1 LSYTIEHIASW
12 LSTNSV
18 IKTPAHIAHLLTDSR
33 RLIYPDTSLFFAIT
47 TGQNDGHLYVEE
59 LMQRGVFNF
68 VVKTNFDTSAFPN
81 ANFLKVNDVLVA
93 LQIIATHHRAQF
105 TYPVIGI
112 TGSNGKTI
120 VKEWLNQLLANRYHI
135 IRSPRSYNSQIGVPL
150 SVWEMEK
157 KHQLAIF
164 EAGISQKGEM
174 EVLANMIQ
182 PTIGILTS
190 IGTAHQEGFESE
202 AEKRNEK
209 WKLFQNAQVI
219 IAPLSE
225 LALDDNDVA
234 HHSGYPSVI
243 TWCRSGAATLK
254 IQSETIIQGH
264 THLQANY
271 LGADLQLVVPFTDLI
286 SVNNT
291 ITCLLTLL
299 HLQVP
304 MSEIQ
309 EGINQLR
316 HLDMRMQIKKGIQ
329 HCYILNDSY
338 SNDVHSLQLALTYAT
353 QQAGALPITLIL
365 SDVAQFNQDAV
376 QYDQLLQQ
384 LAVFPIKKLIA
395 IGPHLA
401 KALQKH
407 KGLQNKGVHVISFDT
422 TQQFIHQMDI
432 YSFKEEF
439 ILIKGA
445 RVFELE
451 KINEL
456 LQLQVHKTMAEINL
470 TTLVDNYKKIKT
482 VVGPKVKM
490 MAMVKAFGYGS
501 GSVEVARI
509 LQFHHVD
516 YLSVAY
522 ADEGVALR
530 QAGIHLPIMVM
541 NVDETTFDTLVKYH
555 MEPEI
560 FSFTQYQQ
568 FNEYIKNQAISN
580 FPIHIKLN
588 TGMNRLGF
596 DMDTIEN
603 LCDLLKSNSQLKVQ
617 TIFSH
622 LSASGNKSLENFT
635 HQQLNL
641 FNTAAAKIETVLGY
655 TTLKHIANSDA
666 ILLDPIFHLDMVRL
680 GIGLYGTSQGPID
693 LAPVVQLT
701 TTISQIRHLKKGD
714 TVGYNRAGVLLRDS
728 IIATVRLGY
737 ADGYSR
743 HLGLGKGAMWLN
755 GLLAPIVGDI
765 CMDMTMIDIT
775 DIPSVSEGDSVQVFG
790 KNLAITQV
798 AKWAG
803 TIPYE
808 ILTSIGQ
815 RVKRIYIS
823 D

>member
-1 LSYTIEHIASW
+1 MSYTIEHIASW

-18 IKTPAHIAHLLTDSR
+18 IKTPAHIAHLLIDSR

-81 ANFLKVNDVLVA
+81 ANFLKVNDVLAA
-93 LQIIATHHRAQF
+93 LQIIAKHHRAQF

-264 THLQANY
+264 TYLQANY

-407 KGLQNKGVHVISFDT
+407 KGLHNKGVHVISFDT

-743 HLGLGKGAMWLN
+743 HLGLGRGAMWLN

>member
-1 LSYTIEHIASW
+1 MSYTIEHIASW
-12 LSTNSV
+12 LHTNSV

-59 LMQRGVFNF
+59 LIQRGVFNF
-68 VVKTNFDTSAFPN
+68 VVNTNFDTRIFPD
-81 ANFLKVNDVLVA
+81 ANFLKVDDVLAA
-93 LQIIATHHRAQF
+93 LQMVASRHRAQF

-120 VKEWLNQLLANRYHI
+120 VKEWLNQLLSNRYHI

-150 SVWEMEK
+150 SVWEMDEK
-157 KHQLAIF
+157 HELAIF

-174 EVLANMIQ
+174 DALANIIQ

-190 IGTAHQEGFESE
+190 MGTAHQEGFESE

-209 WKLFQNAQVI
+209 WKLFQKAQVI
-219 IAPLSE
+219 ITPLSE
-225 LALDDNDVA
+225 VALDVKDA
-234 HHSGYPSVI
+234 LHHAGSPSII
-243 TWCRSGAATLK
+243 TWTRTGEATLK
-254 IQSETIIQGH
+254 IQSEKIIQGQ

-271 LGADLQLVVPFTDLI
+271 LGTDLQLVIPFTDLI
-286 SVNNT
+286 SINNT

-299 HLQVP
+299 YLQVP
-304 MSEIQ
+304 ISEIQ
-309 EGINQLR
+309 EGVHQLR

-329 HCYILNDSY
+329 QCYILNDSY
-338 SNDVHSLQLALTYAT
+338 SNDIHSLKLALTYAT

-365 SDVAQFNQDAV
+365 SDIDQLNQDAF
-376 QYDQLLQQ
+376 QYDQLLEE
-384 LAVFPIKKLIA
+384 LAVFPIKKLIT
-395 IGPHLA
+395 IGTELA
-401 KALQKH
+401 KALQQN
-407 KGLQNKGVHVISFDT
+407 KGLQKKGVQVISFDT
-422 TQQFIHQMDI
+422 THQFIHQMDI

-470 TTLVDNYKKIKT
+470 TTLVDNYKKIKAAI
-482 VVGPKVKM
+482 GPKVKL

-530 QAGIHLPIMVM
+530 QAGIHVPIMVM

-555 MEPEI
+555 LEPEI
-560 FSFTQYQQ
+560 FSFSQYQQ
-568 FNEYIKNQAISN
+568 FDQFIKNQAISN

-603 LCDLLKSNSQLKVQ
+603 LCGLLKSNLQLKVQ

-622 LSASGNKSLENFT
+622 LSGSGNKTLENFT
-635 HQQLNL
+635 HQQLDL
-641 FNTAAAKIETVLGY
+641 FNRAAAKIERALGY

-666 ILLDPIFHLDMVRL
+666 ILLNPVFHIDMVRL
-680 GIGLYGTSQGPID
+680 GIGLYGTSQGP
-693 LAPVVQLT
+693 LSLEPVIQLT

-743 HLGLGKGAMWLN
+743 QLGLGKGAMWVN

-775 DIPSVSEGDSVQVFG
+775 DIASVQEGDAVQVFG

-815 RVKRIYIS
+815 RVKRIYIA

>member
-1 LSYTIEHIASW
+1 MSYTIEHIASW

-81 ANFLKVNDVLVA
+81 ANFLKVNDVLAA

-225 LALDDNDVA
+225 LALDDNDVT
-234 HHSGYPSVI
+234 HHSGCPSVI

-407 KGLQNKGVHVISFDT
+407 KGLHNKGVHVISFDT

>member
-81 ANFLKVNDVLVA
+81 ANFLKVNDVLAA
-93 LQIIATHHRAQF
+93 LQIIAKHHRAQF

-150 SVWEMEK
+150 SVWEMEE

-407 KGLQNKGVHVISFDT
+407 KGLHNKGVHVISFDT

-560 FSFTQYQQ
+560 FSFTLYQQ

>member
-1 LSYTIEHIASW
+1 MSYTIEHIASW

-81 ANFLKVNDVLVA
+81 ANFLKVNDVLAA
-93 LQIIATHHRAQF
+93 LQIIAKHHRAQF

-254 IQSETIIQGH
+254 IHSEKIIQGQ

-271 LGADLQLVVPFTDLI
+271 LGTDLQLVVPFTDLI

-470 TTLVDNYKKIKT
+470 TTLVENYKKIKA
-482 VVGPKVKM
+482 VIGPKVKM

>member
-1 LSYTIEHIASW
+1 MSYTIEHIASW

-81 ANFLKVNDVLVA
+81 ANFLKVNDVLAA
-93 LQIIATHHRAQF
+93 LQIIAKHHRAQF

-150 SVWEMEK
+150 SVWEMEE

-309 EGINQLR
+309 ERINQLR

-407 KGLQNKGVHVISFDT
+407 KGLHNKGVHVISFDT

-560 FSFTQYQQ
+560 FSFTLYQQ

>member
-33 RLIYPDTSLFFAIT
+33 RLIYPNTSLFFAIT

-365 SDVAQFNQDAV
+365 SDVSQFNQDAV

-407 KGLQNKGVHVISFDT
+407 KGLHNKGVHVISFET

>member
-1 LSYTIEHIASW
+1 MSYTIEHIASW

-81 ANFLKVNDVLVA
+81 ANFLKVNDVLAA

-164 EAGISQKGEM
+164 EAGISQKWEM

-225 LALDDNDVA
+225 LALDDNDVT
-234 HHSGYPSVI
+234 HHSGCPSVI

-407 KGLQNKGVHVISFDT
+407 KGLHNKGVHVISFDT
-422 TQQFIHQMDI
+422 TRQFIHQMDI

>member
-68 VVKTNFDTSAFPN
+68 VVKKNFDTSAFPN
-81 ANFLKVNDVLVA
+81 ANFLKVNDVLAA
-93 LQIIATHHRAQF
+93 LQIIAKHHRAQF

-407 KGLQNKGVHVISFDT
+407 KGLHNKGVHVISFDT

>member
-1 LSYTIEHIASW
+1 MSYTIEHIASW

-407 KGLQNKGVHVISFDT
+407 KGLHNKGVHVISFDT

-775 DIPSVSEGDSVQVFG
+775 DIPSISEGDSVQVFG

>member
-1 LSYTIEHIASW
+1 MSYTIEHIASW
-12 LSTNSV
+12 LHTNSV

-59 LMQRGVFNF
+59 LIQRGVFNF
-68 VVKTNFDTSAFPN
+68 VVNTNFDTRIFPD
-81 ANFLKVNDVLVA
+81 ANFLKVDDVLAA
-93 LQIIATHHRAQF
+93 LQMVASRHRAQF

-120 VKEWLNQLLANRYHI
+120 VKEWLNQVLSNRYHI

-150 SVWEMEK
+150 SVWEMDEK
-157 KHQLAIF
+157 HELAIF

-174 EVLANMIQ
+174 DALVNIIQ

-190 IGTAHQEGFESE
+190 MGTAHQEGFESE

-209 WKLFQNAQVI
+209 WKLFQKAQVI
-219 IAPLSE
+219 ITPLSE
-225 LALDDNDVA
+225 VALDVKDA
-234 HHSGYPSVI
+234 LHHAGSPSII
-243 TWCRSGAATLK
+243 TWTRTGEATLK
-254 IQSETIIQGH
+254 IQSEKIIQGQ

-271 LGADLQLVVPFTDLI
+271 LGTDLQLVIPFTDLI
-286 SVNNT
+286 SINNT

-299 HLQVP
+299 YLQVP
-304 MSEIQ
+304 ISEIQ
-309 EGINQLR
+309 EGVHQLR

-329 HCYILNDSY
+329 QCYILNDSY
-338 SNDVHSLQLALTYAT
+338 SNDIHSLKLALTYAT

-365 SDVAQFNQDAV
+365 SDIDQLNQDAF
-376 QYDQLLQQ
+376 QYDQLLEE
-384 LAVFPIKKLIA
+384 LAVFPIKKLIT
-395 IGPHLA
+395 IGTELA
-401 KALQKH
+401 KALQQN
-407 KGLQNKGVHVISFDT
+407 KGLQKKGVQVISFDT
-422 TQQFIHQMDI
+422 THQFIHQMDI

-470 TTLVDNYKKIKT
+470 TTLVSNYKKIKA
-482 VVGPKVKM
+482 VVGSKVKM

-530 QAGIHLPIMVM
+530 QAGIHVPIMVM

-555 MEPEI
+555 MEPEL
-560 FSFTQYQQ
+560 FSLQQYQQ
-568 FNEYIKNQAISN
+568 FDQYIKNQAISN

-596 DMDTIEN
+596 DMDTIEQ

-622 LSASGNKSLENFT
+622 LSASGNKSFENFT
-635 HQQLNL
+635 RTQLDL
-641 FNTAAAKIETVLGY
+641 FNRAAEKIETALGY

-680 GIGLYGTSQGPID
+680 GIGLYGTSQGP
-693 LAPVVQLT
+693 LSLEPVIQLT

-743 HLGLGKGAMWLN
+743 QLGLGKGAMWVN

-775 DIPSVSEGDSVQVFG
+775 DIASVQEGDAVQVFG

-815 RVKRIYIS
+815 RVKRIYIA

>member
-1 LSYTIEHIASW
+1 MSYTIEHIVSW
-12 LSTNSV
+12 LNSNSV
-18 IKTPAHIAHLLTDSR
+18 IKIPAQIAHLLTDSR
-33 RLIYPDTSLFFAIT
+33 RLIYPNTSLFFAIT
-47 TGQNDGHLYVEE
+47 TGHNDGHLYVEE
-59 LMQRGVFNF
+59 LMQRGIFNF
-68 VVKTNFDTSAFPN
+68 VVKTNFDTRPFPN
-81 ANFLKVNDVLVA
+81 ANFLKVDDVLRA
-93 LQIIATHHRAQF
+93 LQVIASHHRAQF

-120 VKEWLNQLLANRYHI
+120 VKEWLNQLLANRFHI

-150 SVWEMEK
+150 SVWEMDD

-174 EVLANMIQ
+174 DALVNMIQ

-190 IGTAHQEGFESE
+190 MGTAHQEGFENE
-202 AEKRNEK
+202 TEKRNEK
-209 WKLFQNAQVI
+209 WKLFQKAQVI

-225 LALDDNDVA
+225 LALDDKDA
-234 HHSGYPSVI
+234 SHHLGYPSII
-243 TWCRSGAATLK
+243 TWTRTGEASLK
-254 IQSETIIQGH
+254 VQSENIIQGQ

-271 LGADLQLVVPFTDLI
+271 LGTDLQLVVPFTDLI

-299 HLQVP
+299 HLQLP

-365 SDVAQFNQDAV
+365 SDLAQFNQDAV

-395 IGPHLA
+395 IGPQLA
-401 KALQKH
+401 QALQQN
-407 KGLQNKGVHVISFDT
+407 KGLQNKGVHVISFDA

-470 TTLVDNYKKIKT
+470 TTLVSNYKKIKT

-501 GSVEVARI
+501 GSTEVARI

-530 QAGIHLPIMVM
+530 QAGIHVPIMVM

-560 FSFTQYQQ
+560 FSFSQFQQ
-568 FNEYIKNQAISN
+568 FDQYIKNQAISS

-596 DMDTIEN
+596 DMNTIEQ
-603 LCDLLKSNSQLKVQ
+603 LCDLLKSNLQLKVQ

-622 LSASGNKSLENFT
+622 LSASGNKTFENFT
-635 HQQLNL
+635 RQQLDL
-641 FNTAAAKIETVLGY
+641 FNRAAEKIEAALGY
-655 TTLKHIANSDA
+655 ITLKHIANSDA

-680 GIGLYGTSQGPID
+680 GIGLYGTSQGP
-693 LAPVVQLT
+693 LALEPVIQLS

-728 IIATVRLGY
+728 RIATVRLGY

-743 HLGLGKGAMWLN
+743 QLGLGKGAMWVN

-775 DIPSVSEGDSVQVFG
+775 DILSVNEGDSVQVFG

-815 RVKRIYIS
+815 RVKRIYIA

>member
-1 LSYTIEHIASW
+1 MSYTIEHIASW

-309 EGINQLR
+309 ESINQLR

-560 FSFTQYQQ
+560 FSFTLYQQ

-790 KNLAITQV
+790 KNLDITQV

>member
-1 LSYTIEHIASW
+1 
-12 LSTNSV
+12 
-18 IKTPAHIAHLLTDSR
+18 
-33 RLIYPDTSLFFAIT
+33 
-47 TGQNDGHLYVEE
+47 
-59 LMQRGVFNF
+59 
-68 VVKTNFDTSAFPN
+68 
-81 ANFLKVNDVLVA
+81 
-93 LQIIATHHRAQF
+93 
-105 TYPVIGI
+105 
-112 TGSNGKTI
+112 
-120 VKEWLNQLLANRYHI
+120 
-135 IRSPRSYNSQIGVPL
+135 
-150 SVWEMEK
+150 
-157 KHQLAIF
+157 
-164 EAGISQKGEM
+164 
-174 EVLANMIQ
+174 
-182 PTIGILTS
+182 
-190 IGTAHQEGFESE
+190 
-202 AEKRNEK
+202 
-209 WKLFQNAQVI
+209 
-219 IAPLSE
+219 
-225 LALDDNDVA
+225 
-234 HHSGYPSVI
+234 
-243 TWCRSGAATLK
+243 
-254 IQSETIIQGH
+254 
-264 THLQANY
+264 
-271 LGADLQLVVPFTDLI
+271 
-286 SVNNT
+286 
-291 ITCLLTLL
+291 
-299 HLQVP
+299 
-304 MSEIQ
+304 
-309 EGINQLR
+309 
-316 HLDMRMQIKKGIQ
+316 MRMQIKKGI
-329 HCYILNDSY
+329 HNCYILNDSY

-365 SDVAQFNQDAV
+365 SDLAQFNQDAV
-376 QYDQLLQQ
+376 QYEQLLQQ
-384 LAVFPIKKLIA
+384 LAIFPIKKLIA
-395 IGPHLA
+395 IGPQLA
-401 KALQKH
+401 KALQAH
-407 KGLQNKGVHVISFDT
+407 KDLQNKGVHVISFDT

-456 LQLQVHKTMAEINL
+456 LQLQFHKTMAEINL
-470 TTLVDNYKKIKT
+470 TTLVENYKKIKA
-482 VVGPKVKM
+482 VIGPKVKM

-530 QAGIHLPIMVM
+530 QAGIHVPIMVM

-560 FSFTQYQQ
+560 FSFSLYQQ
-568 FNEYIKNQAISN
+568 FNDYIKNQAISN

-603 LCDLLKSNSQLKVQ
+603 LCGLLKSNSQLKVQ

-622 LSASGNKSLENFT
+622 LSGSGNKTLENFT
-635 HQQLNL
+635 HQQLDL
-641 FNTAAAKIETVLGY
+641 FNIAAAKIEAALGY

-666 ILLDPIFHLDMVRL
+666 ILLAPIFHLDMVRL
-680 GIGLYGTSQGPID
+680 GIGLYGTSAGPIG
-693 LAPVVQLT
+693 LGPVVQLT

-714 TVGYNRAGVLLRDS
+714 TVGYNRAGILSRDS

-743 HLGLGKGAMWLN
+743 QLGLGKGAMWVN
-755 GLLAPIVGDI
+755 GFLAPIVGDI

-790 KNLAITQV
+790 KNLDITQV

-815 RVKRIYIS
+815 RVKRIYIA

>member
-1 LSYTIEHIASW
+1 MSYTIEHIASW
-12 LSTNSV
+12 LNTNSV

-81 ANFLKVNDVLVA
+81 ANFLKVNDVLAA

-407 KGLQNKGVHVISFDT
+407 KGLHNKGVHVISFDT

-603 LCDLLKSNSQLKVQ
+603 LCDLLKSNLQLKVQ

-666 ILLDPIFHLDMVRL
+666 ILLDSIFHLDMVRL

>member
-1 LSYTIEHIASW
+1 MSYTIEHIASW
-12 LSTNSV
+12 LNSNSV
-18 IKTPAHIAHLLTDSR
+18 IKTPAQIAHLLTDSR
-33 RLIYPDTSLFFAIT
+33 RLIYPNTSLFFAIT
-47 TGQNDGHLYVEE
+47 TGHNDGHLYVEE

-68 VVKTNFDTSAFPN
+68 VVKTNFDTRPFPN
-81 ANFLKVNDVLVA
+81 ANFLKVDDVLRA
-93 LQIIATHHRAQF
+93 LQVIASHHRAQF

-120 VKEWLNQLLANRYHI
+120 VKEWLNQLLANRFHI

-150 SVWEMEK
+150 SVWEMDN

-174 EVLANMIQ
+174 DALVNMIQ

-190 IGTAHQEGFESE
+190 MGTAHQEGFENE
-202 AEKRNEK
+202 TEKRNEK
-209 WKLFQNAQVI
+209 WKLFQKAQVI

-225 LALDDNDVA
+225 LALDDKDA
-234 HHSGYPSVI
+234 SHHLGYPSII
-243 TWCRSGAATLK
+243 TWTRTGEASLK
-254 IQSETIIQGH
+254 VQSENIIQGQ

-271 LGADLQLVVPFTDLI
+271 LGTDLQLVVPFTDLI

-299 HLQVP
+299 HLQLP

-316 HLDMRMQIKKGIQ
+316 HLDLRMQIKKGIQ

-365 SDVAQFNQDAV
+365 SDLAQFNQDAV

-395 IGPHLA
+395 IGPQLA
-401 KALQKH
+401 QALQQN
-407 KGLQNKGVHVISFDT
+407 KGLQNKGVHVISFDA

-470 TTLVDNYKKIKT
+470 TTLVSNYKKIKT

-501 GSVEVARI
+501 GSTEVARI

-530 QAGIHLPIMVM
+530 QAGIHVPIMVM

-560 FSFTQYQQ
+560 FSFSQFQQ
-568 FNEYIKNQAISN
+568 FDQYIKNQAISS

-596 DMDTIEN
+596 DMNTIEQ

-622 LSASGNKSLENFT
+622 LSASGNKTFENFT
-635 HQQLNL
+635 RQQLDL
-641 FNTAAAKIETVLGY
+641 FNRAAEKIEAALGY

-680 GIGLYGTSQGPID
+680 GIGLYGTSQGP
-693 LAPVVQLT
+693 LALEPVIQLS

-728 IIATVRLGY
+728 RIATVRLGY

-743 HLGLGKGAMWLN
+743 QLGLGKGAMWVN

-775 DIPSVSEGDSVQVFG
+775 DIPSVNEGDSVQVFG

-815 RVKRIYIS
+815 RVKRIYIA

>member
-1 LSYTIEHIASW
+1 MSYTIEHIASW

-93 LQIIATHHRAQF
+93 LQIIAKHHRAQF

-309 EGINQLR
+309 ESINQLR

-365 SDVAQFNQDAV
+365 SDVSQFNQDAV

-395 IGPHLA
+395 IGPHFA

>member
-1 LSYTIEHIASW
+1 MSYTIEHIASW
-12 LSTNSV
+12 LPTNSV
-18 IKTPAHIAHLLTDSR
+18 IKTPVHIAHLLTDSR
-33 RLIYPDTSLFFAIT
+33 RLIYPETTLFFAIA

-59 LMQRGVFNF
+59 LLQRGVFNF
-68 VVKTNFDTSAFPN
+68 VVNTNFDTSTFTDV
-81 ANFLKVNDVLVA
+81 NFLKVDDVLGA
-93 LQIIATHHRAQF
+93 LQMIALHHRAQF

-120 VKEWLNQLLANRYHI
+120 VKEWLNQLLSNRYQI

-150 SVWEMEK
+150 SVWEMEE

-174 EVLANMIQ
+174 GALANIIQ

-190 IGTAHQEGFESE
+190 LGTAHQEGFENE
-202 AEKRNEK
+202 TEKRNEK
-209 WKLFQNAQVI
+209 WKLFQKAQVI
-219 IAPLSE
+219 IAPLADV
-225 LALDDNDVA
+225 ALRDNDVA
-234 HHSGYPSVI
+234 QNISVPSI
-243 TWCRSGAATLK
+243 MTWSRTGEASLK
-254 IQSETIIQGH
+254 IQSEKIIKEQ

-286 SVNNT
+286 SINNT
-291 ITCLLTLL
+291 ITCWLTLL
-299 HLQVP
+299 YLNVP

-309 EGINQLR
+309 KGVNELR

-329 HCYILNDSY
+329 QCYILNDSY
-338 SNDVHSLQLALTYAT
+338 SNDIHSLQLALTYAT

-365 SDVAQFNQDAV
+365 SDFAHLNQSAV
-376 QYDQLLQQ
+376 QYDDLLRQF
-384 LAVFPIKKLIA
+384 AVFPIKKLIT
-395 IGPHLA
+395 IGPELA
-401 KALQKH
+401 KALQQNNE
-407 KGLQNKGVHVISFDT
+407 LQNKGVHVISFDT
-422 TQQFIHQMDI
+422 THQFIHQIDI
-432 YSFKEEF
+432 HSFKEEF

-445 RVFELE
+445 RIFELE

-470 TTLVDNYKKIKT
+470 TTLVSNYKKIKT
-482 VVGPKVKM
+482 VVGSKVKM

-501 GSVEVARI
+501 GSIEVARI
-509 LQFHHVD
+509 LQYHHVD

-530 QAGIHLPIMVM
+530 QAGIHVPIMVM

-555 MEPEI
+555 LEPEI
-560 FSFTQYQQ
+560 FSFSQYQQ
-568 FNEYIKNQAISN
+568 FDQYIKNQAISN

-603 LCDLLKSNSQLKVQ
+603 LCGALKSNKRLKVQ
-617 TIFSH
+617 SIFSH
-622 LSASGNKSLENFT
+622 LSASGNKSFEKFTQLQLELFT
-635 HQQLNL
+635 
-641 FNTAAAKIETVLGY
+641 TAAQKIETALGY
-655 TTLKHIANSDA
+655 STLKHIANSDA
-666 ILLDPIFHLDMVRL
+666 ILIDPVFHLDMVRL
-680 GIGLYGTSQGPID
+680 GIGLYGTSQGP
-693 LAPVVQLT
+693 LALEPVIQIT

-737 ADGYSR
+737 ADGYNR
-743 HLGLGKGAMWLN
+743 QLGLGKGAMWVN

-775 DIPSVSEGDSVQVFG
+775 DIPSVHGGDSVQVFG
-790 KNLAITQV
+790 KNLALAQV

-815 RVKRIYIS
+815 RVKRIYIE

>member
-1 LSYTIEHIASW
+1 MSYTIEHIASW

-225 LALDDNDVA
+225 LALDDNDVT
-234 HHSGYPSVI
+234 HHSGCPSVI

-407 KGLQNKGVHVISFDT
+407 KCLHNKGVHVISFDT

-445 RVFELE
+445 RIFELE

>member
-1 LSYTIEHIASW
+1 MSYTIEHIASW
-12 LSTNSV
+12 LNTNSV

-33 RLIYPDTSLFFAIT
+33 RLIYPNTSLFFAIT

-309 EGINQLR
+309 ESINQLR

-407 KGLQNKGVHVISFDT
+407 KGLHNKGVHVISFDT

>member
-12 LSTNSV
+12 LNTNSV

-47 TGQNDGHLYVEE
+47 TEQNDGHLYVEE

-68 VVKTNFDTSAFPN
+68 VVKTHFDTSTFPD
-81 ANFLKVNDVLVA
+81 ANFIKVNDVLAA

-120 VKEWLNQLLANRYHI
+120 VKEWLNQLLANRYQI

-150 SVWEMEK
+150 SVWEMEE

-407 KGLQNKGVHVISFDT
+407 KSLHNKGVHVISFDT

-560 FSFTQYQQ
+560 FSFTLYQQ

-743 HLGLGKGAMWLN
+743 HLGLGRGAMWLN

>member
-225 LALDDNDVA
+225 LALDDNDVT
-234 HHSGYPSVI
+234 HHSGCPSVI

-407 KGLQNKGVHVISFDT
+407 KCLHNKGVHVISFDT

-445 RVFELE
+445 RIFELE

>member
-1 LSYTIEHIASW
+1 MSYTIEHIASW
-12 LSTNSV
+12 LHTNSV

-33 RLIYPDTSLFFAIT
+33 RLIYPNTSLFFAIT

-59 LMQRGVFNF
+59 LIQRGVFNF
-68 VVKTNFDTSAFPN
+68 VVNTNFDTRIFPD
-81 ANFLKVNDVLVA
+81 ANFLKVDDVLGA
-93 LQIIATHHRAQF
+93 LQVIASRHRAQF

-120 VKEWLNQLLANRYHI
+120 VKEWLNQLLSNRYHI

-150 SVWEMEK
+150 SVWEMDEN
-157 KHQLAIF
+157 HELAIF

-174 EVLANMIQ
+174 DALANIIQ

-190 IGTAHQEGFESE
+190 MGTAHQEGFENE
-202 AEKRNEK
+202 KEKRNQK
-209 WKLFQNAQVI
+209 WKLFQKAQVI
-219 IAPLSE
+219 ITPLSE
-225 LALDDNDVA
+225 LDDKNVA
-234 HHSGYPSVI
+234 HNAGFPSII
-243 TWCRSGAATLK
+243 TWTRTGEATLK
-254 IQSETIIQGH
+254 IQSEKIIQGQ

-271 LGADLQLVVPFTDLI
+271 LGTDLQLVIPFTDLI
-286 SVNNT
+286 SINNT

-299 HLQVP
+299 YLQVP
-304 MSEIQ
+304 ISEIQ
-309 EGINQLR
+309 EGVHQLR

-329 HCYILNDSY
+329 QCYILNDSY
-338 SNDVHSLQLALTYAT
+338 SNDIHSLKLALTYAT

-365 SDVAQFNQDAV
+365 SDIDQLNQDAF
-376 QYDQLLQQ
+376 QYDQLLEE
-384 LAVFPIKKLIA
+384 LAVFPIKKLIT
-395 IGPHLA
+395 IGTELA
-401 KALQKH
+401 KALQQN
-407 KGLQNKGVHVISFDT
+407 KGLQKKGVQVISYDT
-422 TQQFIHQMDI
+422 THQFIHQMDI

-470 TTLVDNYKKIKT
+470 TTLVDNYKKIKAAI
-482 VVGPKVKM
+482 GPKVKL

-530 QAGIHLPIMVM
+530 QAGIHVPIMVM

-555 MEPEI
+555 LEPEI
-560 FSFTQYQQ
+560 FSFSQYQQ
-568 FNEYIKNQAISN
+568 FDQFIKNQAISN

-603 LCDLLKSNSQLKVQ
+603 LCGLLKSNLQLKVQ

-622 LSASGNKSLENFT
+622 LSGSGNKTLENFT
-635 HQQLNL
+635 HQQLDL
-641 FNTAAAKIETVLGY
+641 FNRAAAKIERALGY

-666 ILLDPIFHLDMVRL
+666 ILLNPVFHLDMVRL
-680 GIGLYGTSQGPID
+680 GIGLYGTSQGP
-693 LAPVVQLT
+693 LSLEPVIQLT

-743 HLGLGKGAMWLN
+743 QLGLGKGAMWVN

-775 DIPSVSEGDSVQVFG
+775 DIASVQEGDAVQVFG

-815 RVKRIYIS
+815 RVKRIYIA

>member
-12 LSTNSV
+12 LNINSV

-47 TGQNDGHLYVEE
+47 TEQNDGHLYVEE

-68 VVKTNFDTSAFPN
+68 VVKTNFETSAFPN

-365 SDVAQFNQDAV
+365 SDVMQFNQDAV

-395 IGPHLA
+395 IGPHFA

-407 KGLQNKGVHVISFDT
+407 KGLHNKGVHVISFDT

-815 RVKRIYIS
+815 RVKRIYTS

>member
-1 LSYTIEHIASW
+1 LSYSIEHIASW
-12 LSTNSV
+12 LPTNSV

-33 RLIYPDTSLFFAIT
+33 RLIYPDTSLFFAIA

-68 VVKTNFDTSAFPN
+68 VVNTNFDTSTFTN
-81 ANFLKVNDVLVA
+81 VNFLKVNDVLGA
-93 LQIIATHHRAQF
+93 LQMVASRHRAQF

-135 IRSPRSYNSQIGVPL
+135 IRSPR
-150 SVWEMEK
+150 
-157 KHQLAIF
+157 F

-174 EVLANMIQ
+174 DALANIIQ

-190 IGTAHQEGFESE
+190 MGTAHQEGFENE
-202 AEKRNEK
+202 KEKRNEK
-209 WKLFQNAQVI
+209 WKLFQKTQVI
-219 IAPLSE
+219 IAPLADV
-225 LALDDNDVA
+225 ALRDNDVA
-234 HHSGYPSVI
+234 QNISVPSII
-243 TWCRSGAATLK
+243 TWTRTGEASLK
-254 IQSETIIQGH
+254 IQSEKTIKGQ

-286 SVNNT
+286 SINNT
-291 ITCLLTLL
+291 ITCWLTLL
-299 HLQVP
+299 YLNVP

-309 EGINQLR
+309 EGVNELR

-329 HCYILNDSY
+329 QCYILNDSY
-338 SNDVHSLQLALTYAT
+338 SNDIHSLKLALTYAT

-365 SDVAQFNQDAV
+365 SDINQLNQEAV
-376 QYDQLLQQ
+376 LYDDLLRQ
-384 LAVFPIKKLIA
+384 LAVFPIKKLIT
-395 IGPHLA
+395 IGPEFA
-401 KALQKH
+401 KAIQQNNE
-407 KGLQNKGVHVISFDT
+407 LQNKGVHVISFDT
-422 TQQFIHQMDI
+422 THQFIHQMDI
-432 YSFKEEF
+432 HSFKEEF

-470 TTLVDNYKKIKT
+470 TTLVSNYKKIKT
-482 VVGPKVKM
+482 VVGSKVKM

-501 GSVEVARI
+501 GSIEVARI

-530 QAGIHLPIMVM
+530 QAGIHVPIMVM

-555 MEPEI
+555 LEPEI
-560 FSFTQYQQ
+560 FSFSQYQQ
-568 FNEYIKNQAISN
+568 FDQYIKNQAISN

-603 LCDLLKSNSQLKVQ
+603 LCGALKSNKRLKVQ
-617 TIFSH
+617 SIFSH
-622 LSASGNKSLENFT
+622 LSASGNKSFETFTQLQLELFT
-635 HQQLNL
+635 
-641 FNTAAAKIETVLGY
+641 TAAQKIETALGY
-655 TTLKHIANSDA
+655 STLKHIANSDA
-666 ILLDPIFHLDMVRL
+666 ILIDPVFHLDMVRL
-680 GIGLYGTSQGPID
+680 GIGLYGTSQGP
-693 LAPVVQLT
+693 LALEPVIQLT

-737 ADGYSR
+737 ADGYNR
-743 HLGLGKGAMWLN
+743 QLGLGKGAMWVN

-775 DIPSVSEGDSVQVFG
+775 DIPSVHEGDSVQVFG
-790 KNLAITQV
+790 KNLALAQV

-815 RVKRIYIS
+815 RVKRIYIE

>member
-1 LSYTIEHIASW
+1 MSYTIEHIASW
-12 LSTNSV
+12 LTTNSV
-18 IKTPAHIAHLLTDSR
+18 IKKPAHIAHLLTDSR
-33 RLIYPDTSLFFAIT
+33 RLIYPDTSLFFAIS
-47 TGQNDGHLYVEE
+47 TGQNDGHLYIEE
-59 LMQRGVFNF
+59 LIQRGVFNF
-68 VVKTNFDTSAFPN
+68 VVKANFDTSAFPDV
-81 ANFLKVNDVLVA
+81 NFLKVDDVLLA
-93 LQIIATHHRAQF
+93 LQVIASNHRSQYS
-105 TYPVIGI
+105 YPVIGI

-150 SVWEMEK
+150 SVWEMEE

-174 EVLANMIQ
+174 DVLANIIQ

-190 IGTAHQEGFESE
+190 MGTAHQEGFENE
-202 AEKRNEK
+202 TEKRNEK
-209 WKLFQNAQVI
+209 WKLFQKAQVI
-219 IAPLSE
+219 IAPLADV
-225 LALDDNDVA
+225 ALRDNDVA
-234 HHSGYPSVI
+234 QNLSVPIII
-243 TWCRSGAATLK
+243 TWSRTGEASLK
-254 IQSETIIQGH
+254 IKSEKITQGQ

-271 LGADLQLVVPFTDLI
+271 QGTDIQLVIPFTDLI

-299 HLQVP
+299 YLQMP

-309 EGINQLR
+309 EGISQLR

-338 SNDVHSLQLALTYAT
+338 SNDIHSLQLALTYAT

-365 SDVAQFNQDAV
+365 SDIAQLNQDPV
-376 QYDQLLQQ
+376 QYEQLLQQ
-384 LAVFPIKKLIA
+384 LAVFPIKKLIT
-395 IGPHLA
+395 IGAELA
-401 KALQKH
+401 KALQQNKI
-407 KGLQNKGVHVISFDT
+407 LQNKGVHVISFDT
-422 TQQFIHQMDI
+422 TQQCIHQIDI
-432 YSFKEEF
+432 HSFKEEF

-445 RVFELE
+445 RIFELE

-470 TTLVDNYKKIKT
+470 TTLVSNYKKIKN
-482 VVGPKVKM
+482 VVGSKVKI
-490 MAMVKAFGYGS
+490 MAMVKAFGYGT
-501 GSVEVARI
+501 GSVEIARI

-522 ADEGVALR
+522 ADEGVVLR
-530 QAGIHLPIMVM
+530 QAGIHVPIMVM

-560 FSFTQYQQ
+560 FSISQYEQ
-568 FNEYIKNQAISN
+568 FDQYIKNQAISN

-596 DMDTIEN
+596 DMDTIEK
-603 LCDLLKSNSQLKVQ
+603 LCGALKSNARLKVQ
-617 TIFSH
+617 SIFSH
-622 LSASGNKSLENFT
+622 LSASGNKNFGTFT
-635 HQQLNL
+635 HQQLDL
-641 FNTAAAKIETVLGY
+641 FNSAAKKIETTLGY

-666 ILLDPIFHLDMVRL
+666 ILLNANFHLDMVRL
-680 GIGLYGTSQGPID
+680 GIGLYGATQGAIA
-693 LAPVVQLT
+693 LEPVIQLT

-743 HLGLGKGAMWLN
+743 QLGLGKGAMWVN
-755 GLLAPIVGDI
+755 GLFAPIVGDI
-765 CMDMTMIDIT
+765 CMDMTMIDVT
-775 DIPSVSEGDSVQVFG
+775 DIPSVNEGDSVQVFG
-790 KNLAITQV
+790 KNLAISQV

-815 RVKRIYIS
+815 RVKRIYIA

>member
-1 LSYTIEHIASW
+1 MSYTIEHIASW

-81 ANFLKVNDVLVA
+81 ANFLKVNDVLAA

-225 LALDDNDVA
+225 LALDDNDVT
-234 HHSGYPSVI
+234 HHSGCPSVI

-309 EGINQLR
+309 ESINQLR

-407 KGLQNKGVHVISFDT
+407 KGLHNKGVHVISFDT

-743 HLGLGKGAMWLN
+743 HLGLGKGAMWVN

-775 DIPSVSEGDSVQVFG
+775 DIPSVNEGDSVQVFG

>member
-1 LSYTIEHIASW
+1 MSYTIEHIASW
-12 LSTNSV
+12 LHTNSV

-59 LMQRGVFNF
+59 LIQRGVFNF
-68 VVKTNFDTSAFPN
+68 VVNTNFDTRIFPD
-81 ANFLKVNDVLVA
+81 ANFLKVDDVLAA
-93 LQIIATHHRAQF
+93 LQMVASRHRAQF

-120 VKEWLNQLLANRYHI
+120 VKEWLNQVLSNRYHI

-150 SVWEMEK
+150 SVWEMDEK
-157 KHQLAIF
+157 HELAIF

-174 EVLANMIQ
+174 DALANIIQ

-190 IGTAHQEGFESE
+190 MGTAHQEGFENE
-202 AEKRNEK
+202 KEKRNEK
-209 WKLFQNAQVI
+209 WKLFQKAQVI
-219 IAPLSE
+219 ITPLSE
-225 LALDDNDVA
+225 VALDVKDA
-234 HHSGYPSVI
+234 LHHAGSPSII
-243 TWCRSGAATLK
+243 TWTRTGEATLK
-254 IQSETIIQGH
+254 IQSEKIIQGQ

-271 LGADLQLVVPFTDLI
+271 LGTDLQLVIPFTDLI
-286 SVNNT
+286 SINNT

-299 HLQVP
+299 YLQVP
-304 MSEIQ
+304 ISEIQ
-309 EGINQLR
+309 EGVHQLR

-329 HCYILNDSY
+329 QCYILNDSY
-338 SNDVHSLQLALTYAT
+338 SNDIHSLKLALTYAT

-365 SDVAQFNQDAV
+365 SDIDQLNQDAF
-376 QYDQLLQQ
+376 QYDQLLEE
-384 LAVFPIKKLIA
+384 LAVFPIKKLIT
-395 IGPHLA
+395 IGTELA
-401 KALQKH
+401 KALQQN
-407 KGLQNKGVHVISFDT
+407 KGLQKKGVQVISFDT
-422 TQQFIHQMDI
+422 THQFIHQMDI

-470 TTLVDNYKKIKT
+470 TTLVDNYKKIKAAI
-482 VVGPKVKM
+482 GPKVKL

-530 QAGIHLPIMVM
+530 QAGIHVPIMVM

-555 MEPEI
+555 LEPEI
-560 FSFTQYQQ
+560 FSFSQYQQ
-568 FNEYIKNQAISN
+568 FDQFIKNQAISN

-603 LCDLLKSNSQLKVQ
+603 LCGLLKSNLQLKVQ

-622 LSASGNKSLENFT
+622 LSGSGNKTLENFT
-635 HQQLNL
+635 HQQLDL
-641 FNTAAAKIETVLGY
+641 FNRAAAKIERALGY

-666 ILLDPIFHLDMVRL
+666 ILLNPVFHIDMVRL
-680 GIGLYGTSQGPID
+680 GIGLYGTSQGP
-693 LAPVVQLT
+693 LSLEPVIQLT

-743 HLGLGKGAMWLN
+743 QLGLGKGAMWVN

-775 DIPSVSEGDSVQVFG
+775 DIASVQEGDAVQVFG

-815 RVKRIYIS
+815 RVKRIYIA

>member
-81 ANFLKVNDVLVA
+81 ANFLKVNDVLAA

-338 SNDVHSLQLALTYAT
+338 SNDVHSLQLSLTYAT
-353 QQAGALPITLIL
+353 QQAVAFTITLTL

-407 KGLQNKGVHVISFDT
+407 KGLHNKGVHVISFDT

-737 ADGYSR
+737 AGGYSR

>member
-1 LSYTIEHIASW
+1 MSYTIEHIASW
-12 LSTNSV
+12 LHTNSV

-59 LMQRGVFNF
+59 LIQRGVFNF
-68 VVKTNFDTSAFPN
+68 VVNTNFDTRIFPD
-81 ANFLKVNDVLVA
+81 ANFLKVDDVLAA
-93 LQIIATHHRAQF
+93 LQMVASRHRAQF

-120 VKEWLNQLLANRYHI
+120 VKEWLNQVLSNRYHI

-150 SVWEMEK
+150 SVWEMDEK
-157 KHQLAIF
+157 HELAIF

-174 EVLANMIQ
+174 DALVNIIQ

-190 IGTAHQEGFESE
+190 MGTAHQEGFESE

-209 WKLFQNAQVI
+209 WKLFQKAQVI
-219 IAPLSE
+219 ITPLSE
-225 LALDDNDVA
+225 VALDVKDA
-234 HHSGYPSVI
+234 LHHAGSPSII
-243 TWCRSGAATLK
+243 TWTRTGEATLK
-254 IQSETIIQGH
+254 IQSEKIIQGQ

-271 LGADLQLVVPFTDLI
+271 LGTDLQLVIPFTDLI
-286 SVNNT
+286 SINNT

-299 HLQVP
+299 YLQVP
-304 MSEIQ
+304 ISEIQ
-309 EGINQLR
+309 EGVHQLR

-329 HCYILNDSY
+329 QCYILNDSY
-338 SNDVHSLQLALTYAT
+338 SNDIHSLKLALTYAT

-365 SDVAQFNQDAV
+365 SDIDQLNQDAF
-376 QYDQLLQQ
+376 QYDQLLEE
-384 LAVFPIKKLIA
+384 LAVFPIKKLIT
-395 IGPHLA
+395 IGTELA
-401 KALQKH
+401 KALQQN
-407 KGLQNKGVHVISFDT
+407 KGLQKKGVQVISFDT
-422 TQQFIHQMDI
+422 THQFIHQMDI

-470 TTLVDNYKKIKT
+470 TTLVDNYKKIKAAI
-482 VVGPKVKM
+482 GPKVKL

-530 QAGIHLPIMVM
+530 QAGIHVPIMVM

-555 MEPEI
+555 LEPEI
-560 FSFTQYQQ
+560 FSFSQYQQ
-568 FNEYIKNQAISN
+568 FDQFIKNQAISN

-603 LCDLLKSNSQLKVQ
+603 LCGLLKSNLQLKVQ

-622 LSASGNKSLENFT
+622 LSGSGNKTLENFT
-635 HQQLNL
+635 HQQLDL
-641 FNTAAAKIETVLGY
+641 FNRAAAKIERALGY

-666 ILLDPIFHLDMVRL
+666 ILLNPVFHIDMVRL
-680 GIGLYGTSQGPID
+680 GIGLYGTSQGP
-693 LAPVVQLT
+693 LSLEPVIQLT

-743 HLGLGKGAMWLN
+743 QLGLGKGAMWVN

-775 DIPSVSEGDSVQVFG
+775 DIASVQEGDAVQVFG

-815 RVKRIYIS
+815 RVKRIYIA

>member
-12 LSTNSV
+12 LNTNSV

-81 ANFLKVNDVLVA
+81 ANFLKVNDVLAA

-407 KGLQNKGVHVISFDT
+407 KGLHNKGVHVISFDT

-560 FSFTQYQQ
+560 FSFTLYQQ

-666 ILLDPIFHLDMVRL
+666 ILLDSIFHLDMVRL

>member
-81 ANFLKVNDVLVA
+81 ANFLKVNDVLAA

-407 KGLQNKGVHVISFDT
+407 KGLHNKGVHVISFDT

-666 ILLDPIFHLDMVRL
+666 ILLDSIFHLDMVRL

>member
-1 LSYTIEHIASW
+1 MSYTIEHIASW
-12 LSTNSV
+12 LHTNSV

-33 RLIYPDTSLFFAIT
+33 RLIYPNTSLFFAIT

-59 LMQRGVFNF
+59 LIQRGVFNF
-68 VVKTNFDTSAFPN
+68 VVNTNFDTRIFPD
-81 ANFLKVNDVLVA
+81 ANFLKVDDVLGA
-93 LQIIATHHRAQF
+93 LQVIASRHRAQF

-120 VKEWLNQLLANRYHI
+120 VKEWLNQLLSNRYHI

-150 SVWEMEK
+150 SVWEMDEN
-157 KHQLAIF
+157 HELAIF

-174 EVLANMIQ
+174 DALANIIQ

-190 IGTAHQEGFESE
+190 MGTAHQEGFENE
-202 AEKRNEK
+202 KEKRNQK
-209 WKLFQNAQVI
+209 WKLFQKAQVI
-219 IAPLSE
+219 ITPLSE
-225 LALDDNDVA
+225 LDDKNVA
-234 HHSGYPSVI
+234 HNAGFPSII
-243 TWCRSGAATLK
+243 TWTRTGEATLK
-254 IQSETIIQGH
+254 IQSEKIIQGQ

-271 LGADLQLVVPFTDLI
+271 LGTDLQLVIPFTDLI
-286 SVNNT
+286 SINNT

-299 HLQVP
+299 YLQVP
-304 MSEIQ
+304 ISEIQ
-309 EGINQLR
+309 EGVHQLR

-329 HCYILNDSY
+329 QCYILNDSY
-338 SNDVHSLQLALTYAT
+338 SNDIHSLKLALTYAT

-365 SDVAQFNQDAV
+365 SDIDQLNQDAF
-376 QYDQLLQQ
+376 QYDQLLEE
-384 LAVFPIKKLIA
+384 LAVFPIKKLIT
-395 IGPHLA
+395 IGTELA
-401 KALQKH
+401 KALQQN
-407 KGLQNKGVHVISFDT
+407 KGLQKKGVQVISFDT
-422 TQQFIHQMDI
+422 THQFIHQMDI

-470 TTLVDNYKKIKT
+470 TTLVDNYKKIKAAI
-482 VVGPKVKM
+482 GPKVKL

-530 QAGIHLPIMVM
+530 QAGIHVPIMVM

-555 MEPEI
+555 LEPEI
-560 FSFTQYQQ
+560 FSFSQYQQ
-568 FNEYIKNQAISN
+568 FDQFIKNQAISN

-603 LCDLLKSNSQLKVQ
+603 LCGLLKSNLQLKVQ

-622 LSASGNKSLENFT
+622 LSGSGNKTLENFT
-635 HQQLNL
+635 HQQLDL
-641 FNTAAAKIETVLGY
+641 FNRAAAKIETALGY

-666 ILLDPIFHLDMVRL
+666 ILLNPVFHLDMVRL
-680 GIGLYGTSQGPID
+680 GIGLYGTSQGP
-693 LAPVVQLT
+693 LSLEPVIQLT

-743 HLGLGKGAMWLN
+743 QLGLGKGAMWVN

-775 DIPSVSEGDSVQVFG
+775 DIASVQEGDAVQVFG

-815 RVKRIYIS
+815 RVKRIYIA

>member
-1 LSYTIEHIASW
+1 MSYTIEHIASW

-68 VVKTNFDTSAFPN
+68 VVKTNFDTSGFPN
-81 ANFLKVNDVLVA
+81 ANFLKVNDVLAA

-407 KGLQNKGVHVISFDT
+407 KGLHNKGVHVISFDT

-560 FSFTQYQQ
+560 FSFTLYQQ

-666 ILLDPIFHLDMVRL
+666 ILLDSIFHLDMVRL
-680 GIGLYGTSQGPID
+680 CIGLYGTSQGPID

>member
-1 LSYTIEHIASW
+1 MSYTIEHIASW
-12 LSTNSV
+12 LHTNSV

-59 LMQRGVFNF
+59 LIQRGVFNF
-68 VVKTNFDTSAFPN
+68 VVNTNFDTRIFPD
-81 ANFLKVNDVLVA
+81 ANFLKVDDVLAA
-93 LQIIATHHRAQF
+93 LQMVASRHRAQF

-120 VKEWLNQLLANRYHI
+120 VKEWLNQVLSNRYHI

-150 SVWEMEK
+150 SVWEMDEK
-157 KHQLAIF
+157 HELAIF

-174 EVLANMIQ
+174 DALANIIQ

-190 IGTAHQEGFESE
+190 MGTAHQEGFENE
-202 AEKRNEK
+202 KEKRNEK
-209 WKLFQNAQVI
+209 WKLFQKAQVI
-219 IAPLSE
+219 ITPLSE
-225 LALDDNDVA
+225 VALDVKDA
-234 HHSGYPSVI
+234 LHPAGSPSII
-243 TWCRSGAATLK
+243 TWTRTGEATLK
-254 IQSETIIQGH
+254 IQSEKIIQGQ

-271 LGADLQLVVPFTDLI
+271 LGTDLQLVIPFTDLI
-286 SVNNT
+286 SINNT

-299 HLQVP
+299 YLQVP
-304 MSEIQ
+304 ISEIQ
-309 EGINQLR
+309 EGVHQLR

-329 HCYILNDSY
+329 QCYILNDSY
-338 SNDVHSLQLALTYAT
+338 SNDIHSLKLALTYAT

-365 SDVAQFNQDAV
+365 SDIDQLNQDAF
-376 QYDQLLQQ
+376 QYDQLLEE
-384 LAVFPIKKLIA
+384 LAVFPIKKLIT
-395 IGPHLA
+395 IGTELA
-401 KALQKH
+401 KALQQN
-407 KGLQNKGVHVISFDT
+407 KGLQKKGVQVISFDT
-422 TQQFIHQMDI
+422 THQFIHQMDI

-470 TTLVDNYKKIKT
+470 TTLVDNYKKIKAAI
-482 VVGPKVKM
+482 GPKVKL

-530 QAGIHLPIMVM
+530 QAGIHVPIMVM

-555 MEPEI
+555 LEPEI
-560 FSFTQYQQ
+560 FSFSQYQQ
-568 FNEYIKNQAISN
+568 FDQFIKNQAISN

-603 LCDLLKSNSQLKVQ
+603 LCGLLKSNLQLKVQ

-622 LSASGNKSLENFT
+622 LSGSGNKTLENFT
-635 HQQLNL
+635 HQQLDL
-641 FNTAAAKIETVLGY
+641 FNRAAAKIERALGY

-666 ILLDPIFHLDMVRL
+666 ILLNPVFHIDMVRL
-680 GIGLYGTSQGPID
+680 GIGLYGTSQGP
-693 LAPVVQLT
+693 LSLEPVIQLT

-743 HLGLGKGAMWLN
+743 QLGLGKGAMWVN

-775 DIPSVSEGDSVQVFG
+775 DIASVHEGDAVQVFG

-815 RVKRIYIS
+815 RVKRIYIA